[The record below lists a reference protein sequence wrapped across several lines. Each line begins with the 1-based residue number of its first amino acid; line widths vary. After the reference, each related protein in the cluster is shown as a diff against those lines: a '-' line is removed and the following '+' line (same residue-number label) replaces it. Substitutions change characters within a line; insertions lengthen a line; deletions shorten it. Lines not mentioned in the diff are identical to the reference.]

1 MAGMCDPSHA
11 RKAKV
16 LYFFAAGA
24 AMGAAAMGAAMGAAA
39 MGALPCKK
47 ALTQVVL
54 FKMAK
59 CTENDATAT
68 AAIMSGTPT
77 EGLTTNHIFP

>member
-1 MAGMCDPSHA
+1 MIDPCALSTN
-11 RKAKV
+11 
-16 LYFFAAGA
+16 YFEVAGA
-24 AMGAAAMGAAMGAAA
+24 ETATLS
-39 MGALPCKK
+39 ALPFKN

-54 FKMAK
+54 FKIAK

>member
-1 MAGMCDPSHA
+1 MNQAKMFDPCALASS
-11 RKAKV
+11 
-16 LYFFAAGA
+16 YFEAAGA
-24 AMGAAAMGAAMGAAA
+24 VTATLSAF
-39 MGALPCKK
+39 PFRN

-54 FKMAK
+54 FKIAK

-68 AAIMSGTPT
+68 AAIISGTPT

>member
-1 MAGMCDPSHA
+1 MCKPDS
-11 RKAKV
+11 
-16 LYFFAAGA
+16 YFGAAGA
-24 AMGAAAMGAAMGAAA
+24 DTATLSAFP
-39 MGALPCKK
+39 LRN

-54 FKMAK
+54 FNIAK